1 MDAGLRAQI
10 ATLDFARAFAEL
22 SECAY
27 RVAQSRGW
35 DDSQLSFGDQ
45 IAELHGELSEALD
58 AHRRGGFADSYSP
71 GEGGASKP
79 EGVRAE
85 LADVL
90 IRLAHV
96 SYSRNFDLGEKV
108 LEKLAYNATR
118 SFRHGGKTL

>member
-1 MDAGLRAQI
+1 LSDDLRDQI
-10 ATLDFARAFAEL
+10 AALDFARSFSDLA
-22 SECAY
+22 ECAY

-45 IAELHGELSEALD
+45 IAHLHAELSEAFD
-58 AHRRGGFADSYSP
+58 AFYKSGFSDSYSH
-71 GEGGASKP
+71 GEGSMRKP

-96 SYSRNFDLGEKV
+96 SYSRDLDLGAKV
-108 LEKLAYNATR
+108 VEKLGYNATR
-118 SFRHGGKTL
+118 SFRHGGKRL